1 MTARLLVSLDYEV
14 WFTHNDDPEAVLL
27 PPTEAILDACE
38 AHGARATLFV
48 DVLGM
53 VAARNAGQ
61 GGFVDAV
68 EDQLRRAVARGH
80 DAQLHLHPHWLEARF
95 EAGAWRFPADAYRLA
110 APGLDEAAVAQ
121 RTEALAGQ
129 GIAWLRAAL
138 RDAAYQVVAFRA
150 GGYAIQP
157 HDGAILQGLARA
169 GIGIDSSVVPG
180 MRKATGR
187 QAVDFSAAPRLANWR
202 VAPATGVLAPAAA
215 GLLEIPVAAADLGPK
230 AGLAQARFF
239 RQPKGALIGGEGH
252 SRDAADASAQRG
264 RLAGRLLRSMDYGLR
279 GWTPLILPLPA
290 PLLLQAADSW
300 LRQHAGAA
308 DMRFSALLH
317 PKGFT
322 RNALAALSDFLA
334 GMAPRVGFETFL
346 HAARATGPEPTLL
359 QSAAASC

>member
-1 MTARLLVSLDYEV
+1 VTARLLVSLDYEV

-27 PPTEAILDACE
+27 PPTEAILAACE
-38 AHGARATLFV
+38 AFSARATLFV

-53 VAARNAGQ
+53 IAARQAGQ
-61 GGFVDAV
+61 HRFVDAV

-80 DAQLHLHPHWLEARF
+80 DAQLHLHPHWLEARL
-95 EAGAWRFPADAYRLA
+95 EGNAWHFPAEAYRLA
-110 APGLDEAAVAQ
+110 AHGLDAAAVAA
-121 RTEALAGQ
+121 RTEVLARQ
-129 GIAWLRAAL
+129 GIGWLRTAL
-138 RDAAYQVVAFRA
+138 RDAAYPVVAFRA

-157 HDGAILQGLARA
+157 HDGAILKGLARA

-180 MRKATGR
+180 MRKSTGR
-187 QAVDFSAAPRLANWR
+187 QAVDFTAAPRLANWR
-202 VAPATGVLAPAAA
+202 VAPETGVLAPAHA
-215 GLLEIPVAAADLGPK
+215 GLLEIPVAAANLGPA

-239 RQPKGALIGGEGH
+239 RQPKGTLLGGEGH
-252 SRDAADASAQRG
+252 SRDAADESAQQG
-264 RLAGRLLRSMDYGLR
+264 SLAGRLARRLDYGLR

-290 PLLLQAADSW
+290 PLLLAAAETW
-300 LRQHAGAA
+300 LRQHAGTA

-322 RNALAALSDFLA
+322 RTALDALGGFLA

-346 HAARATGPEPTLL
+346 HAARATTPEATLL